1 MLLLGQLLSYIE
13 KCSLFLKLVRI
24 LPEIDWYHYQ
34 GARPLRGEVSHQSPV
49 CPPPMLPPECISS
62 LFISISLLIVKSE
75 YELQELSKL
84 NNTSSFIIN
93 LVSSIRYIM
102 SPPFCLTSLIM
113 SFTWLSVGFCPIDL
127 STAVSS

>member
-1 MLLLGQLLSYIE
+1 MLFFLNGSEFCQKLIGTIIRVLDPYE
-13 KCSLFLKLVRI
+13 VKCHIRA
-24 LPEIDWYHYQ
+24 Q
-34 GARPLRGEVSHQSPV
+34 CAPL
-49 CPPPMLPPECISS
+49 PPPMLPPECISS